1 MSHFLYEKVTE
12 DPSHKAY
19 QRQREAKLP
28 SKIKS
33 FVLERGINLGGWHMT
48 EEQLLRL
55 CDVEPSSN
63 ALIVDLKP
71 KATNIVNLYSMRG
84 IIGYSY
90 EDWTPLCFLL
100 EEMFADKPEYD
111 PAGFKEKFL
120 FSPDSSLRR
129 AASFVYLRAGTQRGV
144 WNWGAVGR
152 VNGAIIF
159 PDAWKYFHQQLTSTG
174 WLREESN

>member
-1 MSHFLYEKVTE
+1 MLYEKTPKDSAQE
-12 DPSHKAY
+12 SY
-19 QRQREAKLP
+19 QLLHEAKLP
-28 SKIKS
+28 GKIKS
-33 FVLERGINLGGWHMT
+33 FVLDQELEPGGWHMN

-55 CDVEPSSN
+55 CGVESASH

-71 KATNIVNLYSMRG
+71 KATSIVNLHSMRG

-100 EEMFADKPEYD
+100 EEMFADAPEEN
-111 PAGFKEKFL
+111 PASFKEEFL
-120 FSPDSSLRR
+120 FSSEDFLRP

-152 VNGAIIF
+152 VNGAMLF
-159 PDAWKYFHQQLTSTG
+159 PDAWQYFHEQLTVSG
-174 WLREESN
+174 WLSGKPHG